1 MIGLIESTGR
11 CSGGR
16 EARPSIRERGL
27 IRAAEGLIGPLN
39 ASAVF
44 SQIPELEEGCDGILL
59 AAPSGELVQH
69 EAAAGEPSG
78 AANARQRL
86 RLPAPVVR
94 LVRRQWTRRPEA
106 DAIFLKLG
114 GRILLARAQA
124 RDVDPPQILITL
136 LDVTRAR
143 ARAER
148 QELVKRNKALA
159 SERRALAREL
169 HDVVAQRLATL
180 IVHFECDLR
189 DGVIEHERITAYRNE
204 LRGILAAVRSVH
216 QELRWTPADS
226 RTLVD
231 GIRQYAIPRLEQAQC
246 RARVVTRRWPKTL
259 SPDHAFHVL
268 RFVQEAVANVA
279 RHAQASRAVIRMEG
293 EPRCAMVSIT
303 DNGVGFDV
311 EGRSASTSDAGLVGM
326 RERAEL
332 MGGTLNLVSTPG
344 LGTTVGL
351 VVPIRG

>member
-1 MIGLIESTGR
+1 MFTYL
-11 CSGGR
+11 
-16 EARPSIRERGL
+16 
-27 IRAAEGLIGPLN
+27 
-39 ASAVF
+39 
-44 SQIPELEEGCDGILL
+44 PELEEGCDGILL
-59 AAPSGELVQH
+59 VDPSGQLVRQ
-69 EAAAGEPSG
+69 EATSGSSSG
-78 AANARQRL
+78 AADAHEGL
-86 RLPAPVVR
+86 RLPAPLVR
-94 LVRRQWTRRPEA
+94 LVLRQWSRRPEA

-124 RDVDPPQILITL
+124 RGVDPPEVLVTL
-136 LDVTRAR
+136 LDVTRAS

-148 QELVKRNKALA
+148 QERVKRNRALA

-180 IVHFECDLR
+180 IVHFECDIR
-189 DGVIEHERITAYRNE
+189 DGIVEHDRTVSYRNE
-204 LRGILAAVRSVH
+204 LREILAAVRSVH

-226 RTLVD
+226 RALVD
-231 GIRQYAIPRLEQAQC
+231 GIRQYAIPRLKQARC
-246 RARVVTRRWPKTL
+246 RARVVTRGWPKTL

-311 EGRSASTSDAGLVGM
+311 ESRSASRSDAGLAGM
-326 RERAEL
+326 RERAEII
-332 MGGTLNLVSTPG
+332 GGSLNLVSTPG

-351 VVPIRG
+351 VVPILD